1 METELITTDT
11 IINAMKGWVETK
23 HPISPELYVDAAGK
37 LAILLGDENDKLFFL
52 QQDVAKCKVMF
63 IEGGDSVARAEAKT
77 EASNLYR
84 EMCVQ
89 KAKIEQIQEMIRIAK
104 LRARLVNE
112 EARGFQ

>member
-1 METELITTDT
+1 MTELITVDT

-23 HPISPELYVDAAGK
+23 HPISPDVFVDAAGK

-63 IEGGDSVARAEAKT
+63 IEGGDSVAKAEVKT

-84 EMCVQ
+84 EMCSQ
-89 KAKIEQIQEMIRIAK
+89 KAKVEQIQEFIRIAK
-104 LRARLVNE
+104 IRARLVSE
-112 EARGFQ
+112 EYRAQM